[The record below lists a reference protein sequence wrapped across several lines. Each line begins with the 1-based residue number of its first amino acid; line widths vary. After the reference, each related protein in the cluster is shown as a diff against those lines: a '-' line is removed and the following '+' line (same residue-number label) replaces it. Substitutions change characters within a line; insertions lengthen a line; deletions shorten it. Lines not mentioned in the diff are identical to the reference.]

1 MKNYKNLLFYVLT
14 IGGFTLLIFYFLSL
28 GQLLEIHKSIETIV
42 KTTSHWEQFITT
54 YHHNLTHPLAILL
67 LQIITIIIVARI
79 FGFLCKKIRQPTV
92 IGEIAAGIFLGPSF
106 VGSYVPEFSGF
117 LFPAQSLGNL
127 QFLSQIGLIFFMFII
142 GMELDLRILKNKAND
157 ALVISHASIIFPFTL
172 GIGLAYYIYLNFAP
186 PTINF
191 LSFALFT
198 GIAMSITAFPV
209 LARIVQERGLSKTRV
224 GTIVITC
231 AAADD
236 ITAWCLLAVVI
247 AIVKAGTVVSAL
259 YTIIMA
265 VGYVWLMVKFV
276 QPFLRKLGDKYSYKE
291 SLSKPIVAIFFVIL
305 LLSSFTTE
313 VIGIHALFG
322 AFLAG
327 VIMPSN
333 MNFRNIFIEK
343 IEDVSIVLL
352 LPLFF
357 VFTGLRTQIGLLN
370 NPYLWKICG
379 LIVLVAVVGKFLGS
393 ALSARYVG
401 QNWRDSLTIGALMN
415 TRGLME
421 LVVLNI
427 GYDLGVLS
435 PEVFAM
441 MVIMALATT
450 LMTGPALDLIN
461 KFLPEKKY
469 PVTHLQDSNQGQRKY
484 KMLVSF
490 GNPKRSQ
497 NMVKLAHCFVKKT
510 IQHTS
515 VTALHLSHSTELN
528 QINAPEYEQ
537 DIFKPIEKEAKK
549 LNIPLFTVFKA
560 TQDIDKEIVHTAN
573 DGNYD
578 LVIIGIG
585 QSIFEG
591 SILGKIL
598 GVTSKIINPERLLD
612 TLTGKEKLFEN
623 SIFGERVKLIIK
635 SSKVPVGFFIDKD
648 FKEVEKVIIPIFSIS
663 DSFLLVYAQKLIHNS
678 DVKVTIVD
686 ATGTIRQ
693 NPEIK
698 ENIKSIERITHH
710 NMNIVEGH
718 SLHKELL
725 SGQHLMLISI
735 DGWQKALEIEDTW
748 LSDTPSTLIV
758 KA

>member
-1 MKNYKNLLFYVLT
+1 
-14 IGGFTLLIFYFLSL
+14 
-28 GQLLEIHKSIETIV
+28 
-42 KTTSHWEQFITT
+42 
-54 YHHNLTHPLAILL
+54 
-67 LQIITIIIVARI
+67 
-79 FGFLCKKIRQPTV
+79 
-92 IGEIAAGIFLGPSF
+92 
-106 VGSYVPEFSGF
+106 
-117 LFPAQSLGNL
+117 
-127 QFLSQIGLIFFMFII
+127 
-142 GMELDLRILKNKAND
+142 
-157 ALVISHASIIFPFTL
+157 
-172 GIGLAYYIYLNFAP
+172 
-186 PTINF
+186 
-191 LSFALFT
+191 
-198 GIAMSITAFPV
+198 
-209 LARIVQERGLSKTRV
+209 
-224 GTIVITC
+224 
-231 AAADD
+231 
-236 ITAWCLLAVVI
+236 
-247 AIVKAGTVVSAL
+247 
-259 YTIIMA
+259 
-265 VGYVWLMVKFV
+265 
-276 QPFLRKLGDKYSYKE
+276 
-291 SLSKPIVAIFFVIL
+291 
-305 LLSSFTTE
+305 
-313 VIGIHALFG
+313 
-322 AFLAG
+322 
-327 VIMPSN
+327 
-333 MNFRNIFIEK
+333 
-343 IEDVSIVLL
+343 
-352 LPLFF
+352 
-357 VFTGLRTQIGLLN
+357 
-370 NPYLWKICG
+370 
-379 LIVLVAVVGKFLGS
+379 VAVVGKFLGS

-401 QNWRDSLTIGALMN
+401 QSWRDSLTIGALMN

-469 PVTHLQDSNQGQRKY
+469 PVTHLQDSSNQGERKY

-497 NMVKLAHCFVKKT
+497 NMVKLANCFVKKT

-515 VTALHLSHSTELN
+515 VTALHLTHSTELN

-591 SILGKIL
+591 TILGKIL

-648 FKEVEKVIIPIFSIS
+648 LEEVEKVIIPIFSIS

-678 DVKVTIVD
+678 DVHVTIVD
-686 ATGTIRQ
+686 ATGTIKQ

-710 NMNIVEGH
+710 NISIVEAH
-718 SLHKELL
+718 KLNKELF

-735 DGWQKALEIEDTW
+735 DGWQKALEVEDTW
-748 LSDTPSTLIV
+748 LADTPSTLIV